1 MNDPMQ
7 GFMAAAAAFGL
18 HFGEAPIPDGAWHR
32 FPVADDRNGKKSGF
46 YVCHALGSH
55 IVGTFGDWRSGSL
68 DTWRS
73 FQTDEVDAKTLE
85 SLNRQMREHK
95 SMHAAERLRKQQ
107 EAIAEIAEVRKRARV
122 FEPEAATAE
131 LPYLAGKGFERC
143 PSEVWVDRGS
153 LLLPVHDA
161 GGQVVNLQRIYL
173 DRDGQIQKRWYPGA
187 MREECWMAV
196 PGKDPWGQGPIAIAE
211 GYATAASM
219 ALASGFWTLAAG
231 GADSLEGVARKVREL
246 HPTVPLII
254 VADDDFQRPDNPGLT
269 KARSAAALASATLLV
284 PQFGE
289 DRADGDTD
297 LNDQHRRYGIA
308 SVKATIDKM
317 VMTGEQPATPAM
329 QAAARLAAMQPRAPW
344 LPGEEP
350 EFALR
355 PVQVWSRETVDGP
368 SGRRLPPK
376 EPEPLLHA
384 NITGMLFGPPDAGKT
399 HVAVRLAVCVAAGGD
414 WVVARGDGSIGGTP
428 TGVTTTWFVKPA
440 ETGCVLWLS
449 AEENAEEMNR
459 RLRAACLK
467 NADGTTPDAS
477 ERRRRLDAV
486 ARRVR
491 VIAIHDTEAEGER
504 LVRTV
509 TRRDQ
514 ATGDSW
520 VDTQQLPLWGVVNDT
535 LSRPG
540 PDGSPWRLVV
550 LDPAVELLGVADEN
564 SSPAMAA
571 ACREGIHS
579 LRRRRDVTILT
590 LHHSRKGKFNTK
602 EDAADS
608 VRGSSALIGSMR
620 WAAGISSEG
629 EKATIRVA
637 KGNYIKKRTAVSLF
651 WSREGDAWL
660 GSSEN
665 EPSVPTE
672 PRPTRGAEA
681 SPATAS
687 RDGGSEPYD
696 AGPST
701 SDDFLD

>member
-1 MNDPMQ
+1 MSNPMQ
-7 GFMAAAAAFGL
+7 GFVAAAAASGL
-18 HFGEAPIPDGAWHR
+18 HFGEAPVPDGVWHR
-32 FPVADDRNGKKSGF
+32 FPVADDRHGKKSGF
-46 YVCHALGSH
+46 YICHALGSH
-55 IVGTFGDWRSGSL
+55 IVGTFGNWRGGSPE
-68 DTWRS
+68 TWRS
-73 FQTDEVDAKTLE
+73 YKSNEVDATTLE
-85 SLNRQMREHK
+85 SLNQQMREHAA
-95 SMHAAERLRKQQ
+95 MYAAERLRNQQ
-107 EAIAEIAEVRKRARV
+107 AAIEEIAEVRKRARV
-122 FEPEAATAE
+122 FEPQAATAE
-131 LPYLAGKGFERC
+131 LPYLAGKGFDRC
-143 PSEVWVDRGS
+143 PSEVWLHRRL
-153 LLLPVHDA
+153 LLLPVYDA
-161 GGQVVNLQRIYL
+161 GGQVVNLQQLFL

-246 HPTVPLII
+246 HPTLPLII

-269 KARSAAALASATLLV
+269 KARRAADLASATLLV

-308 SVKATIDKM
+308 SVKATIDRM
-317 VMTGEQPATPAM
+317 ETVREQPITPAM
-329 QAAARLAAMQPRAPW
+329 QTAARLAAMQPRAPW

-350 EFALR
+350 EFAPR

-368 SGRRLPPK
+368 RGRRLPPK

-399 HVAVRLAVCVAAGGD
+399 HVGARLAICVAAGGD
-414 WVVARGDGSIGGTP
+414 WVVARGDGSKGGTP
-428 TGVTTTWFVKPA
+428 TGVTTTWFVKSE

-449 AEENAEEMNR
+449 TEENAAEMNR

-467 NADGTTPDAS
+467 NADGTTPDAN

-520 VDTQQLPLWGVVNDT
+520 TDTQRLPLWGVVDDT
-535 LSRPG
+535 LSGPG

-564 SSPAMAA
+564 SSSVMAA
-571 ACREGIHS
+571 ACRQGIHS
-579 LRRRRDVTILT
+579 LRRRRDLT
-590 LHHSRKGKFNTK
+590 VLMLHHSRKGKVGTK
-602 EDAADS
+602 EEAAES
-608 VRGSSALIGSMR
+608 ARGSSALIGSAR
-620 WAAGISSEG
+620 WAASISSEG
-629 EKATIRVA
+629 EKATIQVA
-637 KGNYIKKRTAVSLF
+637 KGNYIKKRKAVSQF

-660 GSSEN
+660 GPDETPS
-665 EPSVPTE
+665 SVPTE
-672 PRPTRGAEA
+672 PQPRGHAGA

-687 RDGGSEPYD
+687 GDGGSEPYV

-701 SDDFLD
+701 SDDFFD